1 MNELIEGIRGAQNLC
16 IDEIINKKTQYDYID
31 YKPYDKN
38 NIDILYTNII
48 LKKIIREECFIWFKP
63 KKYSNSFG
71 GEQYYRN
78 HKFNFEKLPFQSETF
93 NPVNFYHCKTIN
105 RIQKTASISYEN
117 LALTNIWVVIDN
129 PMNLKLN
136 VLVDTLSLGNNFYYQ
151 KYQSNDIESE
161 INILASIFKVDGIQY
176 KNNKILIPFILP
188 YNGFIL
194 NDIPDEVTVNIK
206 KKNNI
211 VIDFTVYAN
220 ICNTNVFPLLSNTTN
235 LTHKFAFVTYQT
247 QYTGTEQIL
256 TNKNKIN
263 LNFNHPVY
271 VIYIMNISKEK
282 VESIKLL
289 LKPNRNEIYIEYK
302 LNDIEWFDN
311 YAIIWFNRNFLDI
324 KELNN
329 NTINC
334 SMFHRI
340 QLIIE
345 NSYVIEQDINIVA
358 VNVNSIIN
366 LRGLSGRKFGC

>member
-1 MNELIEGIRGAQNLC
+1 MNELIEGIRGAQNLH

-48 LKKIIREECFIWFKP
+48 LKKIIREEYFIWSDT

-71 GEQYYRN
+71 KAQYYRN
-78 HKFNFEKLPFQSETF
+78 YKFNFEKLPFQNETSK
-93 NPVNFYHCKTIN
+93 PVHLYHCKTIN
-105 RIQKTASISYEN
+105 KIQKTTSISYEN

-136 VLVDTLSLGNNFYYQ
+136 VLVDTLSLGNHFYYQ

-194 NDIPDEVTVNIK
+194 NDIHDEVTVNIK
-206 KKNNI
+206 KKHNI

-289 LKPNRNEIYIEYK
+289 LMHYRNEIYIEYK

-311 YAIIWFNRNFLDI
+311 YAIIWFNRKFLDI

-334 SMFHRI
+334 SMFNRI

-345 NSYVIEQDINIVA
+345 NSYVIEQDIDIVA

-366 LRGLSGRKFGC
+366 LRGLSDRKFGC